1 MSYQVLARKW
11 RPSQFSQVV
20 GQTHVLKP
28 LQHALDSNRLHHAY
42 LFTGT
47 RGVGK
52 TTIARLLAKA
62 LNCVEGVSSTPCGK
76 CDTCLA
82 IEQGRFVDLLE
93 IDAASRTKVEDT
105 RELLDNVQY
114 RPTHGRYKVYL
125 IDEVHMLSR
134 HSFNALL
141 KTLEEPPEHVKFLLA
156 TTDPQKLPVTV
167 VSRCL
172 QFNLR
177 ALTKDLIAG
186 QLQHVL
192 AEEQVTANSE
202 ALTMLAR
209 AARGSMRDGLS
220 LTDQAIAQGDGAV
233 TLESV
238 QQMLGNVPKA
248 DIAVLLNAVA
258 DGDSNQVFTLLEQM
272 AAVVPDMGAILTEL
286 QALLHRLAL
295 VQQLPE
301 LATADEQQDTIKQL
315 LRKLPAEVIQ
325 LYYRLVIEGRKE
337 QPYAVDERAGVEM
350 TLLRLLAFEPISSNT
365 AESVTEQPS
374 EPVTEVNEPM
384 SDSVPTES
392 VASPSEQE
400 PPLAEP
406 PGYHQADEP
415 EPEPVTESSSADI
428 SDLLKMREQLVSGDS
443 SSAADETVADQ
454 KKNTELD
461 VKSESATIPKSVG
474 GELPNLEFPE
484 LSEKIRLAEEV
495 DEWSAMIAAM
505 DVSGLARQLLLN
517 SNLHKMAE
525 QSWQV
530 RVAPAQQSLL
540 SEATEQAVTEA
551 LRQTLS
557 EQGKFEF
564 TVEEPQH
571 PTPLMI
577 QQHINSYRHQLA
589 VEWLQQ
595 DPGANELQQRFA
607 AQLNESSI
615 KAV

>member
-62 LNCVEGVSSTPCGK
+62 LNCVEGVSSAPCGK
-76 CDTCLA
+76 CDTCQA

-167 VSRCL
+167 ISRCL

-177 ALTKDLIAG
+177 ALTTDLIAG

-192 AEEQVTANSE
+192 EEEHVTANSE

-233 TLESV
+233 NLESV

-248 DIAVLLNAVA
+248 DIAALLNAVA
-258 DGDSNQVFTLLEQM
+258 DGSSNQVFTLLEQM
-272 AAVVPDMGAILTEL
+272 AAVVPDMGAVLTEL

-301 LATADEQQDTIKQL
+301 LATAEEQQDNIKQL

-350 TLLRLLAFEPISSNT
+350 TLLRLLAFEPISNNS
-365 AESVTEQPS
+365 AEQVTEQPS
-374 EPVTEVNEPM
+374 EPVPALNEPV
-384 SDSVPTES
+384 SDNVAADVVAES
-392 VASPSEQE
+392 LEQE

-406 PGYHQADEP
+406 PDYHQADEP
-415 EPEPVTESSSADI
+415 EPAPESVTEPSSADI
-428 SDLLKMREQLVSGDS
+428 SDLLKMREQLVSGD
-443 SSAADETVADQ
+443 AKPTTANTVADQ
-454 KKNTELD
+454 KKNAE
-461 VKSESATIPKSVG
+461 VAPKSESEAIPQSFD
-474 GELPNLEFPE
+474 GELPE
-484 LSEKIRLAEEV
+484 LNPNIRLAEEV

-517 SNLHKMAE
+517 SNLHKVAD
-525 QSWQV
+525 QNWQV

-557 EQGKFEF
+557 QQGKFEF
-564 TVEEPQH
+564 TVEEPQQ

-607 AQLNESSI
+607 AQLNESTI